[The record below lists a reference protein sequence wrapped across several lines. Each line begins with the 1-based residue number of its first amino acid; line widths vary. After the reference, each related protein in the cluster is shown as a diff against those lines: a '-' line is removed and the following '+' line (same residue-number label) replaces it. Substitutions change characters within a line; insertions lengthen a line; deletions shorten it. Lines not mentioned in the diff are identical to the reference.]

1 MQKGFTHQ
9 KNHVKRNDY
18 NENCSNFALRKA
30 NRPHNTMK
38 HTFKTIAL
46 LPLIALAACDN
57 AGTTDNATEA
67 DSIATDT
74 EKEAVMSL
82 PQSNGRMVTGI
93 AVDGAKRSVVLKQGA
108 DTVFYDLPPIDFAW
122 EIGDTLTLTIVT
134 TSNGDSITAVEL
146 GNPAAAD
153 MAKK

>member
-1 MQKGFTHQ
+1 M
-9 KNHVKRNDY
+9 RI
-18 NENCSNFALRKA
+18 A

-38 HTFKTIAL
+38 HIFKTIAL
-46 LPLIALAACDN
+46 LSLLAFAACDN
-57 AGTTDNATEA
+57 AATTDNATEG
-67 DSIATDT
+67 DGVATDT
-74 EKEAVMSL
+74 VKEAVMNL
-82 PQSNGRMVTGI
+82 PQSNGRTVTGI
-93 AVDGAKRSVVLKQGA
+93 AVDGAKRSLVLKQGT
-108 DTVFYDLPPIDFAW
+108 DTVVYDLPPIDFAW

>member
-1 MQKGFTHQ
+1 
-9 KNHVKRNDY
+9 
-18 NENCSNFALRKA
+18 
-30 NRPHNTMK
+30 MK
-38 HTFKTIAL
+38 HIFKTIAL

-74 EKEAVMSL
+74 VKETVMSL